1 MPTVFVTGGAGY
13 VGAHCCK
20 AFAEAGWTVV
30 VYDNLQRGWRDFVRW
45 GELIEGDILDLEA
58 LTAAMQRVKP
68 DAVAHFAA
76 LTFVGESTEDPGL
89 YYRNNVLGTLNIL
102 AAMRASGT
110 GALVFSS
117 TCATYGPPV
126 RLPLDETHPQAPIN
140 PYGRTK
146 LMAEW
151 ALQDHDT
158 AHGIR
163 HVALRYFNAAGA
175 DPSGLIGERHE
186 PETHLIPLALRG
198 AGDESYT
205 LNIFGTDYDTP
216 DGTAIR
222 DYIHVNDLAR
232 AHLAALDHLRRGGA
246 SEAINLG
253 TGTGTSVLEIR
264 NSVEQITGRKV
275 NTVLGPRRAG
285 DASRLVADTEKAM
298 QLLGWKAEC
307 SDIDTIIS
315 TAWAWHLAE
324 LAAGRTG

>member
-20 AFAEAGWTVV
+20 AFAEAGWNVI
-30 VYDNLQRGWRDFVRW
+30 VYDNLERGWRDFVQW
-45 GELIEGDILDLEA
+45 GELIEGDILDQEK
-58 LTAAMQRVKP
+58 LTAAMKQVKP

-76 LTFVGESTEDPGL
+76 LTFVGESVEDPGL
-89 YYRNNVLGTLNIL
+89 YYRNNVGGTLNIL
-102 AAMRASGT
+102 EAMRASGT

-126 RLPLDETHPQAPIN
+126 RLPLDEGHPQSPIN
-140 PYGRTK
+140 PYGTTK
-146 LMAEW
+146 LIAEW
-151 ALQDHDT
+151 ALRDHET

-175 DPSGLIGERHE
+175 DPSGRIGERHE

-232 AHLAALDHLRRGGA
+232 AHLAALEYLIAGGA
-246 SEAINLG
+246 SEAVNLG

-264 NSVEQITGRKV
+264 DGVEKVTGRKV

-285 DASRLVADTEKAM
+285 DASRLVADT
-298 QLLGWKAEC
+298 GKAERLFGWRAER
-307 SDIDTIIS
+307 SDIDTIIAD
-315 TAWAWHLAE
+315 AWTWHLAE
-324 LAAGRTG
+324 IKAGRQG

>member
-1 MPTVFVTGGAGY
+1 MRTVFVTGGAGY
-13 VGAHCCK
+13 VGAHGCK
-20 AFAEAGWTVV
+20 AFAEAGWNVV
-30 VYDNLQRGWRDFVRW
+30 VYDNLQRGWRDFVQW
-45 GELIEGDILDLEA
+45 GELIEGDILNLEH
-58 LTAAMQRVKP
+58 LTAAMTRVKP

-76 LTFVGESTEDPGL
+76 LTFVGESAEDPGL

-102 AAMRASGT
+102 AAMKESGT

-126 RLPLDETHPQAPIN
+126 RLPLDETHPQSPIN

-151 ALQDHDT
+151 ALRDHET

-163 HVALRYFNAAGA
+163 HTALRYFNAAGA

-186 PETHLIPLALRG
+186 PETHVIPLALRG
-198 AGDESYT
+198 AGDKDYVF
-205 LNIFGTDYDTP
+205 NIFGTDYDTP

-222 DYIHVNDLAR
+222 DYIHVNDLAT
-232 AHLAALDHLRRGGA
+232 AHLSALEYLMAGGP

-264 NSVEQITGRKV
+264 DGVEQITGRKIH
-275 NTVLGPRRAG
+275 TVLGPRRAG
-285 DASRLVADTEKAM
+285 DPSRLVADTEKAAR
-298 QLLGWKAEC
+298 LLGWKAKR
-307 SDIDTIIS
+307 SDIKTIIAD
-315 TAWAWHLAE
+315 AWTWHQSE
-324 LAAGRTG
+324 TAAGRAG

>member
-58 LTAAMQRVKP
+58 LTAAMHRVKP
-68 DAVAHFAA
+68 DAAAHFAA
-76 LTFVGESTEDPGL
+76 LTFVGESSEDPGL

-117 TCATYGPPV
+117 TCATYGLPV
-126 RLPLDETHPQAPIN
+126 SMPLDETHPQAPIN

-151 ALQDHDT
+151 ALKDHDT

-232 AHLAALDHLRRGGA
+232 AHLAALDYLSEGGT
-246 SEAINLG
+246 SNAINLG
-253 TGTGTSVLEIR
+253 TGTGTSVLQIR
-264 NSVEQITGRKV
+264 DSVEKITGRRV
-275 NTVLGPRRAG
+275 NTVPGPRRAG
-285 DASRLVADTEKAM
+285 DPSRLVADTEKA
-298 QLLGWKAEC
+298 LGVLGWKAEY
-307 SDIDTIIS
+307 SDIHTIIS
-315 TAWAWHLAE
+315 DAWAWHLAE
-324 LAAGRTG
+324 VAAGRSG